1 MDVECAPSEVQME
14 LVDLKCSDELKSRFA
29 AVGHAD
35 FWKHILPTKRF
46 PGLVDNA
53 MRTVAAFGCT
63 YCCEQLFSRMKL
75 TKSKSRAQLTDG
87 HLNDVLLLS
96 VSSVVPDIS
105 SLSAQKQH
113 QVSH

>member
-1 MDVECAPSEVQME
+1 MSPLSVMQI
-14 LVDLKCSDELKSRFA
+14 F
-29 AVGHAD
+29 
-35 FWKHILPTKRF
+35 
-46 PGLVDNA
+46 GLVDNV
-53 MRTVAAFGCT
+53 MRTVAPFGCT

-96 VSSVVPDIS
+96 VSSVAPDIS